1 MNVKCYV
8 AGIANPKAHAEE
20 GNTMP
25 DSKCIFITGAGSG
38 IGMATALH
46 FSRRGWFVGLYDIN
60 ESELEKAAGALETDR
75 MCFQKLDV
83 TDWEQVKAALEQ
95 FSLCTAGKLH
105 VLFNCAGVMKTGP
118 FESIPFEA
126 HRAMTRVNAE
136 GVLNCTYQAFPH
148 LQSSR
153 PAMVISMA
161 SASALYGTPD
171 YATYSSTKFW
181 VRGFT
186 EALNIEW
193 ERHGIHVCDIITPF
207 VDTPLLHGDNSGAIN
222 SLGIKLSPEDLAQVV
237 WQAAHGRKVHW
248 LVTPYMKFNWIV
260 ARKMPDRLARLI
272 MKRICRY

>member
-1 MNVKCYV
+1 
-8 AGIANPKAHAEE
+8 
-20 GNTMP
+20 MP
-25 DSKCIFITGAGSG
+25 DTKSIFITGAGSG
-38 IGMATALH
+38 IGRATALH

-60 ESELEKAAGALETDR
+60 EPELEKAASALETDR

-83 TDWEQVKAALEQ
+83 TDGEKVKAALEH
-95 FSLCTAGKLH
+95 FSRFTAGKMN
-105 VLFNCAGVMKTGP
+105 VLFNCAGVMKTGA

-136 GVLNCTYQAFPH
+136 GVLNCTYHAFSH
-148 LQSSR
+148 LEDTA
-153 PAMVISMA
+153 PAVVINMA

-193 ERHGIHVCDIITPF
+193 ERHGIHVCDILTPF
-207 VDTPLLHGDNSGAIN
+207 VDTPLLEGDNSGAIK
-222 SLGIKLSPEDLAQVV
+222 SLGVKLSSEDLAQVV

-248 LVTPYMKFNWIV
+248 LVTPYFKFNWIV
-260 ARKMPDRLARLI
+260 ARRMPDWLAKI
-272 MKRICRY
+272 IIKRICGY